1 MSMLNIVISIF
12 SMHSIIT
19 SLGSRE
25 GRIDAREANL
35 VIMSM
40 VEDNF
45 FMIISLLKEGGRGL
59 VLDMLEWLTKV
70 DCYIF

>member
-1 MSMLNIVISIF
+1 M
-12 SMHSIIT
+12 
-19 SLGSRE
+19 
-25 GRIDAREANL
+25 IDARDADL

-40 VEDNF
+40 VDDNF

-70 DCYIF
+70 GCDINEVVFDILK